1 MSKTVDIYHQGA
13 ALFAAQYD
21 ALSFERVHAC
31 WQPYWPQSGSKSGPQ
46 QQLVLDIG
54 AGSGRD
60 ALWLAQQGC
69 QVIAVEPAAD
79 LLRLGQ
85 LKTEAYAVREKQQ
98 KVQWLHDS
106 LPELKACYQ
115 LNLQFNTILLSAVW
129 MHILPS
135 ERERAFRKITNLLA
149 PGGRFILSLR
159 FGDFSDERAAYP
171 VSEDE
176 IAALACQFG
185 LVLRFVSDI
194 TADAGGRAGVEWQTL
209 VLELPDDGSGSLE

>member
-21 ALSFERVHAC
+21 ALSFEQVHSC
-31 WQPYWPQSGSKSGPQ
+31 WKQFWPE

-85 LKTEAYAVREKQQ
+85 LKTAE

-115 LNLQFNTILLSAVW
+115 LNLQFNIILLSAVW

-149 PGGRFILSLR
+149 PGSRFVLSLR
-159 FGDFSDERAAYP
+159 FGNFCDERTAYP
-171 VSEDE
+171 VGVDE
-176 IAALACQFG
+176 IAALARQFG
-185 LVLRFVSDI
+185 LLLRFVSEI

-209 VLELPDDGSGSLE
+209 VLELPRDGSG

>member
-21 ALSFERVHAC
+21 ALSFEQVHAC
-31 WQPYWPQSGSKSGPQ
+31 WQPYWPQSGPQHLPQ

-85 LKTEAYAVREKQQ
+85 LKTAE

-149 PGGRFILSLR
+149 PGGRFVLSLR
-159 FGDFSDERAAYP
+159 FGDFSDQRTAYP
-171 VSEDE
+171 ISVDE
-176 IAALACQFG
+176 IASLARQFG
-185 LVLRFVSDI
+185 LLLRFVSEI

-209 VLELPDDGSGSLE
+209 VLELPDDGSDRVRLNSALAG